1 MGKLPTTAR
10 EVINKIPQLTL
21 LFWIM
26 KIAATTLGETGSD
39 LFTVPGGEDNYL
51 IPFLFFIGIFIVFLW
66 LQLMV
71 KKYVPPIYWTVITST
86 SLAGTAFSDYMDR
99 SLHLGYMKGSLVLT
113 SILVIIFAFW
123 YFTEP
128 SLNVKHIATKRV
140 EVLYW
145 IAILVS
151 NTLGTA
157 AGDFLSH
164 SASGVSKLA
173 NGTSYLEQGLG
184 LSIAQG
190 ALLTGGLILLIL
202 LAYKFTS
209 VNRVLL
215 FWLAFVLT
223 RPFGATFG
231 DYLIKP
237 ASKGGLGLHNGTEIA
252 SGILFAILVVCIIYT
267 YVAHKKVVDP
277 SDPMGKQ
284 LDF

>member
-1 MGKLPTTAR
+1 MDSTNKLIR
-10 EVINKIPQLTL
+10 SSINKIPQLTL

-39 LFTVPGGEDNYL
+39 LFTVPGSEDNYL
-51 IPFLFFIGIFIVFLW
+51 IPFLFFIGIFIVFLGI
-66 LQLMV
+66 QLFV
-71 KKYVPPIYWTVITST
+71 KTYIPPVYWVVITST

-99 SLHLGYMKGSLVLT
+99 SLGLGYMKGSALLVGLL
-113 SILVIIFAFW
+113 IVIFLFW

-128 SLNVKHIATKRV
+128 TLNVKHIETKRV

-164 SASGVSKLA
+164 KEEGVGKLA
-173 NGTSYLEQGLG
+173 GGGSFLEQGLG
-184 LSIAQG
+184 LTIAQG
-190 ALLTGGLILLIL
+190 AMLTGGLIVLVL
-202 LAYKFTS
+202 LAYWFTAI
-209 VNRVLL
+209 NRVVL
-215 FWLAFVLT
+215 FWVAFVLT

-237 ASKGGLGLHNGTEIA
+237 QDKGGLGLENGTQIA
-252 SGILFAILVVCIIYT
+252 SGVLLAVLVICIIIQYAAPKRSIPSAE
-267 YVAHKKVVDP
+267 VA
-277 SDPMGKQ
+277 S
-284 LDF
+284 